1 MMRAYVDTNILVDL
15 VLSRQEFLPDA
26 QRVFAIGYAGEA
38 QLVVSA
44 LSFVNT
50 VYLGRKYKF
59 PMDDV
64 LSKLR
69 MIADF
74 VDVADLSGQNV
85 VDMLNSGWR
94 DYEDAT
100 QHRSAIDEQ
109 ADCIVTRNKKDFKAS
124 TLPVPPDVARF
135 TFASSAIPWR
145 TTLRNRFF
153 SPINVHCLV

>member
-1 MMRAYVDTNILVDL
+1 MRAYVDTNILVDL

-26 QRVFAIGYAGEA
+26 QRVFALGYAGEA

-85 VDMLNSGWR
+85 VDMLTSGWR

-124 TLPVPPDVARF
+124 TLPVLTPLEF
-135 TFASSAIPWR
+135 F
-145 TTLRNRFF
+145 NRID
-153 SPINVHCLV
+153 SK

>member
-1 MMRAYVDTNILVDL
+1 MRAYVDTNILVDL
-15 VLSRQEFLPDA
+15 VLSRQEFLPNA

-124 TLPVPPDVARF
+124 TLPVLTPLEF
-135 TFASSAIPWR
+135 F
-145 TTLRNRFF
+145 NRID
-153 SPINVHCLV
+153 SK

>member
-1 MMRAYVDTNILVDL
+1 MMRAYIDTNILIDL
-15 VLSRQEFLPDA
+15 VFSRQEFLPDA

-44 LSFVNT
+44 LSFVNA

-59 PMDDV
+59 PMNDV

-85 VDMLNSGWR
+85 VDMLTSGWR

-100 QHRSAIDEQ
+100 QHRSAVDEQ

-124 TLPVPPDVARF
+124 TLPV
-135 TFASSAIPWR
+135 
-145 TTLRNRFF
+145 F
-153 SPINVHCLV
+153 SPVEFLSKIDSM

>member
-1 MMRAYVDTNILVDL
+1 MKRAYVDTNILVDL

-124 TLPVPPDVARF
+124 TLPVLTPLEF
-135 TFASSAIPWR
+135 F
-145 TTLRNRFF
+145 NRID
-153 SPINVHCLV
+153 SK

>member
-69 MIADF
+69 LIADF

-124 TLPVPPDVARF
+124 TLPVLTPLEF
-135 TFASSAIPWR
+135 F
-145 TTLRNRFF
+145 NRID
-153 SPINVHCLV
+153 SK

>member
-1 MMRAYVDTNILVDL
+1 MRAYVDTNILGDL

-59 PMDDV
+59 PMGDV

-85 VDMLNSGWR
+85 VDMLTSGWR

-109 ADCIVTRNKKDFKAS
+109 ADFIVTRNKKDFKAS
-124 TLPVPPDVARF
+124 TLPVLTPLEF
-135 TFASSAIPWR
+135 F
-145 TTLRNRFF
+145 NRID
-153 SPINVHCLV
+153 SK

>member
-1 MMRAYVDTNILVDL
+1 MRAYVDTNILVDL
-15 VLSRQEFLPDA
+15 VLSRQEFLPNA

-50 VYLGRKYKF
+50 VYLGRKYKY

-85 VDMLNSGWR
+85 VDMLTSGWR

-109 ADCIVTRNKKDFKAS
+109 ADCIVTRNKKDFKAG
-124 TLPVPPDVARF
+124 TLPVLSPVE
-135 TFASSAIPWR
+135 
-145 TTLRNRFF
+145 FF
-153 SPINVHCLV
+153 NKIDSK

>member
-109 ADCIVTRNKKDFKAS
+109 ADCIVTRNKKDFKAG
-124 TLPVPPDVARF
+124 TLPVLSPVE
-135 TFASSAIPWR
+135 
-145 TTLRNRFF
+145 FF
-153 SPINVHCLV
+153 NKIDSK

>member
-1 MMRAYVDTNILVDL
+1 MRAYVDTNILVDL
-15 VLSRQEFLPDA
+15 VLSRQEFLPNA
-26 QRVFAIGYAGEA
+26 QRVFALGYAGEA

-64 LSKLR
+64 LSRLR

-85 VDMLNSGWR
+85 VDMLSSGWR

-124 TLPVPPDVARF
+124 TLPVLTAEE
-135 TFASSAIPWR
+135 
-145 TTLRNRFF
+145 FF
-153 SPINVHCLV
+153 HKIDSK

>member
-124 TLPVPPDVARF
+124 TLPVLTPLEF
-135 TFASSAIPWR
+135 F
-145 TTLRNRFF
+145 NRRD
-153 SPINVHCLV
+153 SK

>member
-1 MMRAYVDTNILVDL
+1 MRAYVDTNILVDL

-74 VDVADLSGQNV
+74 VDVSDLSGQNV

-124 TLPVPPDVARF
+124 TLPVLTPLEFLNKID
-135 TFASSAIPWR
+135 SK
-145 TTLRNRFF
+145 
-153 SPINVHCLV
+153 

>member
-1 MMRAYVDTNILVDL
+1 MRAYVDTNILVDL
-15 VLSRQEFLPDA
+15 VLSRQEFLPNA
-26 QRVFAIGYAGEA
+26 QRVFALGYAGEA

-44 LSFVNT
+44 LSFVNA

-85 VDMLNSGWR
+85 VDMLTSGWR

-100 QHRSAIDEQ
+100 QYRSAIDEQ
-109 ADCIVTRNKKDFKAS
+109 ADCIVTRNKKDFKAG
-124 TLPVPPDVARF
+124 TLPVLSPVE
-135 TFASSAIPWR
+135 
-145 TTLRNRFF
+145 FF
-153 SPINVHCLV
+153 NKIDSK

>member
-1 MMRAYVDTNILVDL
+1 MMRAYIDTNILVDL

-26 QRVFAIGYAGEA
+26 QRVFALGYSGEA
-38 QLVVSA
+38 QLMVSA

-50 VYLGRKYKF
+50 VYLGRKYKY
-59 PMDDV
+59 PMDEV
-64 LSKLR
+64 YTKLR

-74 VDVADLSGQNV
+74 VDVADLRGGNV
-85 VDMLNSGWR
+85 IDMLSSGWK

-124 TLPVPPDVARF
+124 TIEVLTPVE
-135 TFASSAIPWR
+135 
-145 TTLRNRFF
+145 FF
-153 SPINVHCLV
+153 DRIDS

>member
-1 MMRAYVDTNILVDL
+1 MRAYVDTNILVDL

-85 VDMLNSGWR
+85 VDMLTSGWR

-124 TLPVPPDVARF
+124 TLPVLTPLEF
-135 TFASSAIPWR
+135 F
-145 TTLRNRFF
+145 NRID
-153 SPINVHCLV
+153 SK